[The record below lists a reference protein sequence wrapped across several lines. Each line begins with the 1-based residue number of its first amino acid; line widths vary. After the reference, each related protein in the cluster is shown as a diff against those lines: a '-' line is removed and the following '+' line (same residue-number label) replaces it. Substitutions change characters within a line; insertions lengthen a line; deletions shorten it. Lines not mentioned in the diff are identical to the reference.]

1 VQPPA
6 RVTSIDALRDF
17 RAALSTFRSEAIDA
31 LAANDLDIRRA
42 FDWLTEQRQ
51 HWQRAVREFQDEVT
65 HCKAELFRRQTVLP
79 GERVPDCSQQ
89 IKALRVAKHKLE
101 HAEERVKACRRWE
114 PALQR
119 AVDEYQ
125 GPARQLGGMLDG
137 ELPKSAALLE
147 RMIASLEAYVAVV
160 HKPTDAVPAS
170 SARQSGTAPVEV
182 RSGRDLPISDATEAS
197 S

>member
-1 VQPPA
+1 MQPPV

-17 RAALSTFRSEAIDA
+17 RAALATFRSEAIDA

-51 HWQRAVREFQDEVT
+51 FWQRAVRELHDEVT

-79 GERVPDCSQQ
+79 GERVPDCTQQ
-89 IKALRVAKHKLE
+89 IKALRLAQHKLE

-147 RMIASLEAYVAVV
+147 RMITSLDAYVAVAP
-160 HKPTDAVPAS
+160 KPATGEGDRR
-170 SARQSGTAPVEV
+170 ARAAAAEVALTAAEPNPPPGAAE
-182 RSGRDLPISDATEAS
+182 SKP
-197 S
+197 